1 MKQRRSRSEDVL
13 FISALAAVLAGIGLL
28 LNTTEAVPVG
38 DRLWPVLVMAVGG
51 MLGYFALVRGA
62 SDYFFFGGILF
73 VLTGT
78 LSIVSNLVGWT
89 LRQAWP
95 LVMVASGAT
104 GLFTGLRHWRRMRP
118 GFMTTSI
125 CFLFLGTVF
134 SLFSFKFIDISFRRF
149 VVLWWPSL
157 LIAGG
162 LALFA
167 AYGYGRHAAIGRRGR
182 DVAEDKR
189 GDKPQ
194 KTGSG
199 PVKGA

>member
-134 SLFSFKFIDISFRRF
+134 SLFSFEIHRHQLQALRGPVVAESPHRRRARP
-149 VVLWWPSL
+149 VRSL
-157 LIAGG
+157 RLRQTCGDRTPRA
-162 LALFA
+162 
-167 AYGYGRHAAIGRRGR
+167 GRR
-182 DVAEDKR
+182 R
-189 GDKPQ
+189 G
-194 KTGSG
+194 
-199 PVKGA
+199 

>member
-1 MKQRRSRSEDVL
+1 MKRRRPQSEDVL
-13 FISALAAVLAGIGLL
+13 FISALAVVLAGIGLL
-28 LNTTEAVPVG
+28 LYTTAAVPVG

-51 MLGYFALVRGA
+51 TLGYFALARGG

-104 GLFTGLRHWRRMRP
+104 GIFTGLRRWRRMRP

-125 CFLFLGTVF
+125 CFLFLGSVF
-134 SLFSFKFIDISFRRF
+134 SLFSFKFIDISFKHF
-149 VVLWWPSL
+149 VVRWWPSFI
-157 LIAGG
+157 IAGG

-167 AYGYGRHAAIGRRGR
+167 AYGYGRLTATGRRGR
-182 DVAEDKR
+182 HAAKDKK
-189 GDKPQ
+189 GDKPP
-194 KTGSG
+194 KTGGG
-199 PVKGA
+199 PVEGA